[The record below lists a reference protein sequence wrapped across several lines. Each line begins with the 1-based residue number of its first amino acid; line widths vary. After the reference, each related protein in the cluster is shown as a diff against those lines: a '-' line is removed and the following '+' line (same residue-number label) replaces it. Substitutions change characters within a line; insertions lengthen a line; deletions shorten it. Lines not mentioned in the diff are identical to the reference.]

1 MASSSS
7 SNPPP
12 PAERAAEIVDKLP
25 SHPSL
30 ITKTGTAILGS
41 GLLATAISQELY
53 VFNEE
58 TVIAVGY
65 FILFAYIAKV
75 RRFLFPLD
83 SPSSSRHSSDHLYA
97 TVPGVGREIV
107 SITPLFLLI
116 APFREFRDRKDA
128 DRNLSHAQTVR
139 LPYKEWAENHIARIK
154 GVLDGARAEH
164 TQAVKD
170 RIDEV
175 GQMKDVVEL
184 TKGLFEISK
193 VRTPPSLL
201 MTHRSCIAAPLLQET
216 AQLEADAFVRRQ
228 HVALA
233 AEVKAVL
240 DSWVRFEHQEKEN
253 EQARLVKTIV
263 DNVLKSVS
271 EEKTQK
277 DVLAWAV
284 SEVDREYPLFNWHHL
299 VVDDW

>member
-1 MASSSS
+1 MASRIAFNTLRASASRARPHAAMPQILSARTMASS

-12 PAERAAEIVDKLP
+12 PAERAGEIIDKLP

-65 FILFAYIAKV
+65 FILFAYIAK
-75 RRFLFPLD
+75 
-83 SPSSSRHSSDHLYA
+83 
-97 TVPGVGREIV
+97 
-107 SITPLFLLI
+107 
-116 APFREFRDRKDA
+116 
-128 DRNLSHAQTVR
+128 TVR
-139 LPYKEWAENHIARIK
+139 LPYKEWAENHIARIE
-154 GVLDGARAEH
+154 GVLNGARDEH

-170 RIDEV
+170 RIDAV
-175 GQMKDVVEL
+175 GQMKDVVSFTE
-184 TKGLFEISK
+184 GLFAISK
-193 VRTPPSLL
+193 
-201 MTHRSCIAAPLLQET
+201 ET

-228 HVALA
+228 RVALA
-233 AEVKAVL
+233 AEVKTVL
-240 DSWVRFEHQEKEN
+240 DSWVRFEQQEKEN
-253 EQARLVKTIV
+253 EQTRLVKSVV
-263 DNVLKSVS
+263 DNVLKNIS

-284 SEVDREYPLFNWHHL
+284 SEVEQL
-299 VVDDW
+299 VKNKAI